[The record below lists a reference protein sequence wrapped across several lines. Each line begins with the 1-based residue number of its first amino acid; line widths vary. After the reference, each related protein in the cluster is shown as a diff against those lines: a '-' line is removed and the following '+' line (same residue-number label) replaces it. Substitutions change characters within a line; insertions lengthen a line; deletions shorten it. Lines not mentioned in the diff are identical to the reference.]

1 MSVDILWIIRYL
13 HDWSPDKI
21 LHTPCSCAFVRPQ
34 SLVYTPT
41 QTQTQNFFHHY
52 THTDAYVQF
61 IDDIWVHKDTPVPN
75 TTGSHQWICKE
86 LLAPVRDWQARK
98 KNGRDASG
106 TALQIPVEKQN
117 IYFFLKKCKSSVC
130 VRVCQRGR
138 DVYMS
143 ASQYKNITNEPC
155 QWFRECNVML

>member
-1 MSVDILWIIRYL
+1 MDYSLSTRLITWQDPPYALLLCFCPSTVPCVHTHTNTNTKLFSSLYTHRRICSIYWWYMS
-13 HDWSPDKI
+13 
-21 LHTPCSCAFVRPQ
+21 
-34 SLVYTPT
+34 T
-41 QTQTQNFFHHY
+41 QTH
-52 THTDAYVQF
+52 
-61 IDDIWVHKDTPVPN
+61 TPVPN